1 MLRTITLSLL
11 ILLSVG
17 IMIPIASSTHGLR
30 QSSVSQQRRYRRHSR
45 AWWRRHRARLRA
57 RRAAAAAALARRKA
71 NLRPDAAHSTAPLAI
86 SLNSNITNET
96 VTGAIP
102 KLPVGWTA
110 AIAHNGEVKFKT
122 GNTSGVS
129 SQASLSVVA
138 RSRPNPAYLT
148 HREQSRMLAGVA
160 FSDLRRIVI
169 DKMIKAGGWVVN
181 DYERNVNGARVFV
194 VIAQTPADSRST
206 EKSWNFYFAE
216 VDGKIYSLTLN
227 TPLQF
232 SDRLA
237 KARNSSV
244 PSVPSQLAR
253 LLRISNLLRKSP
265 S

>member
-1 MLRTITLSLL
+1 MLRTIALSLL
-11 ILLSVG
+11 ILVSVG

-30 QSSVSQQRRYRRHSR
+30 QSSVSQHRRYRRHSR

-71 NLRPDAAHSTAPLAI
+71 SFRTDAAHPTAPLAI
-86 SLNSNITNET
+86 TLDSNSTNQP

-102 KLPVGWTA
+102 NLPVGWIA
-110 AIAHNGEVKFKT
+110 AAANNGEVKFKT
-122 GNTSGVS
+122 AKTSVP
-129 SQASLSVVA
+129 SQASLTVVA

-169 DKMIKAGGWVVN
+169 DKMINAGGWVIN
-181 DYERNVNGARVFV
+181 DYERKVNGARVFV
-194 VIAQTPADSRST
+194 VIAQTPANSRSP

-232 SDRLA
+232 SDRLDGEGE
-237 KARNSSV
+237 KFFSSFGSR
-244 PSVPSQLAR
+244 PTAQGAT
-253 LLRISNLLRKSP
+253 RK
-265 S
+265 